1 MKQKTT
7 SRFMYVSLIMS
18 IVFGMMACNGSDSTN
33 KAANDS
39 LTTPASA
46 ATATDTATTVKAKK
60 KKKGQMSVA
69 MPMGDSAKI
78 VKDAHGVYNRADK
91 EPEFP
96 GGQSALSTYINKG
109 ITYPQ
114 TDIDNGTSGTVHV
127 SFVVDEH
134 GKVLNPQVMDG
145 KNLGDDL
152 VNQTLKVFSNMPMW
166 TPGTVHGKKVKTRL
180 EVPVTFQ
187 LADSDQ

>member
-7 SRFMYVSLIMS
+7 SRLMHGSVIIAFI
-18 IVFGMMACNGSDSTN
+18 FGMMACNGTDSSDKKASNSSTDTMSAA
-33 KAANDS
+33 KAAD
-39 LTTPASA
+39 SA
-46 ATATDTATTVKAKK
+46 AAVKVKK
-60 KKKGQMSVA
+60 KKKGQMSA
-69 MPMGDSAKI
+69 MMPKGDSAKI

-96 GGQSALSTYINKG
+96 GGQSALSTYINKSL
-109 ITYPQ
+109 TYPQ
-114 TDIDNGTSGTVHV
+114 TAVDNGTSGTMHV

-134 GKVLNPQVMDG
+134 GKVVDPQAMDG

-166 TPGTVHGKKVKTRL
+166 TPGMVHGKKVKTRL
-180 EVPVTFQ
+180 EVPVTFE
-187 LADSDQ
+187 LADE